1 MSKRS
6 YMEAV
11 IKGLRSISEVDVE
24 FVAATDSEKLHNSC
38 DGVGRKKIY
47 VRLLLSIDRRETTES
62 AMETVSCCKTTLK
75 AFKITKSIKTLSFF
89 LFKVKLALEMRN
101 VGVVGIDLS
110 GNPLVGEW

>member
-24 FVAATDSEKLHNSC
+24 FCTATNTQNSC
-38 DGVGRKKIY
+38 EGVGRKKIY

-62 AMETVSCCKTTLK
+62 AMETVSL
-75 AFKITKSIKTLSFF
+75 
-89 LFKVKLALEMRN
+89 VKLL
-101 VGVVGIDLS
+101 
-110 GNPLVGEW
+110 

>member
-89 LFKVKLALEMRN
+89 SLR
-101 VGVVGIDLS
+101 LS
-110 GNPLVGEW
+110 SHWR